1 MFQHFQSRY
10 KNSNLL
16 NRTMGKIIDL
26 SSSFSN
32 FSALRFQP
40 VSSFPVFCSA
50 VEKHSKYASSFCM
63 SDVTLA
69 FLKRIVSK
77 GMKVSSETA
86 RVPYLCSAGCFLP
99 RVSFL
104 SSESEGSKPWGMA
117 GIDARQTHPRKN
129 WKKGNFFESVFRSKG
144 WRLIGPRARKLWKP
158 TEVLKGSLTAIK
170 ERFITLLI
178 LLFFFFFCTVHD
190 ASCRCERFWNVG
202 KASWFFVT
210 FFRSF
215 IQHEGFLYFSLDLIY
230 FSIAGHGWTRV
241 IVDKIIESVF
251 TRVLI
256 RYLIIQWNCIATSGC
271 FSLVSSLFVMSILDS
286 WSFL

>member
-104 SSESEGSKPWGMA
+104 SSESQGSKPWGMA

-178 LLFFFFFCTVHD
+178 LLFFFFFVPCMMLRADVKGSETLVKLRD
-190 ASCRCERFWNVG
+190 
-202 KASWFFVT
+202 
-210 FFRSF
+210 
-215 IQHEGFLYFSLDLIY
+215 FS
-230 FSIAGHGWTRV
+230 
-241 IVDKIIESVF
+241 
-251 TRVLI
+251 
-256 RYLIIQWNCIATSGC
+256 
-271 FSLVSSLFVMSILDS
+271 
-286 WSFL
+286 